1 MSSSINDDIAAE
13 VVLPSPAPN
22 MPKSIQFKFCA
33 TTAMNIL
40 RLLSDGRTVQQ
51 DIIMLND
58 LLNDWSVREWKD
70 LEVFD
75 CDDVK

>member
-1 MSSSINDDIAAE
+1 
-13 VVLPSPAPN
+13 
-22 MPKSIQFKFCA
+22 MPKSIQFKFYA

-40 RLLSDGRTVQQ
+40 RLLSDGKTVQQ

-70 LEVFD
+70 LEMFD
-75 CDDVK
+75 GDDVK

>member
-22 MPKSIQFKFCA
+22 MPKSVQFTFCA

-40 RLLSDGRTVQQ
+40 RLLSDGKTVEQN
-51 DIIMLND
+51 IIMLND
-58 LLNDWSVREWKD
+58 LLKIGP
-70 LEVFD
+70 
-75 CDDVK
+75 C